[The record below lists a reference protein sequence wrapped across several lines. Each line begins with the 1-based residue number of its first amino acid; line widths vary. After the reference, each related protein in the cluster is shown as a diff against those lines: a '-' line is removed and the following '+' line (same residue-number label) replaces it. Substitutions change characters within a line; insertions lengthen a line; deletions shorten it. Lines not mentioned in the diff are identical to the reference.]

1 MTAPQTIDRAT
12 DSPDRAALRLL
23 TRHQLRAGPGAPRC
37 GFCRG
42 VWLPRGVAGRLVDG
56 CAARQLA
63 VAALVRLFVELSPAG
78 PSPTA
83 GGATDAR
90 A

>member
-12 DSPDRAALRLL
+12 DGGPESAALRLF
-23 TRHQLRAGPGAPRC
+23 TRHQRRLGAGPPRC

-42 VWLPRGVAGRLVDG
+42 AWHPRGARARLVDG

-63 VAALVRLFVELSPAG
+63 AAALARLFAAAPTSASPVAR
-78 PSPTA
+78 
-83 GGATDAR
+83 GAADAR
-90 A
+90 S